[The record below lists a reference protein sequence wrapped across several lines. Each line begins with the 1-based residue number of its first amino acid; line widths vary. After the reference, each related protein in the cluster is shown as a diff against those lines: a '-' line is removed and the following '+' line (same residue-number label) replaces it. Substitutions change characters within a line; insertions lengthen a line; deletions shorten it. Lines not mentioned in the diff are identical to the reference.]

1 METLNQKFL
10 FFSFTIKKNILMPA
24 GFSFFHGF
32 SFFPESFYSLEVV
45 FTCYNFNENR
55 YISSKIIHDEQE
67 CGNCDRSETIIKFS
81 KLF

>member
-1 METLNQKFL
+1 
-10 FFSFTIKKNILMPA
+10 MPA

-81 KLF
+81 KLFKILNTIYPFSKVIVY